1 MDFAGFIKAVA
12 DSGVRPDEQVAV
24 LKAFLAFR
32 DTAKADY
39 DSILAKYQE
48 QRSYYTSR
56 MIDSDRENSYLRRQL
71 DDAHAYGR
79 AMRVFYVDSE
89 KRFAELERENEQ
101 LKAALA
107 EARAQLPAKVTI
119 DLGEICRLAHDH
131 DGRII
136 NFIKEV
142 RNSDKLIVQSNGL
155 KPGLR
160 FVKMVCEVVAAYEG
174 TGGRVLMMH
183 APGLSVTTSSPYPQV
198 RREINF
204 LAMQE
209 YPNHQI
215 AILDE

>member
-1 MDFAGFIKAVA
+1 MDFAGFLKTVS
-12 DSGVRPDEQVAV
+12 DSDIRPDEQAAI
-24 LKAFLAFR
+24 LKAFLGFR
-32 DTAKADY
+32 DVAKADY
-39 DSILAKYQE
+39 DNIMAKYQE

-56 MIDSDRENSYLRRQL
+56 MLDSDRENSYLRRQL

-79 AMRVFYVDSE
+79 AMRVSCVDSE
-89 KRFAELERENEQ
+89 KRVAELERENEQ

-119 DLGEICRLAHDH
+119 DLGEICRLAVDH
-131 DGRII
+131 DGRLI

-142 RNSDKLIVQSNGL
+142 RNSDKLIVQHTGERA
-155 KPGLR
+155 GLR
-160 FVKMVCEVVAAYEG
+160 FVKAICEVVSAYEG

-183 APGLSVTTSSPYPQV
+183 APGLSVTRDTPYAQM

-204 LAMQE
+204 LAMQA

-215 AILDE
+215 AILDD